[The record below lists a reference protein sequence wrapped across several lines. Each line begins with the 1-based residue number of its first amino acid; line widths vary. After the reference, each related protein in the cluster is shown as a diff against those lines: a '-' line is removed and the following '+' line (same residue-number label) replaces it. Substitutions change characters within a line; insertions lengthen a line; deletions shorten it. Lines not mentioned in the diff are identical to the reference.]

1 MPETNVSASDSR
13 GGTPPIGLVLLLC
26 GLLVLV
32 FIVFRF
38 PWDSLGRRIAW
49 EISHVSG
56 ARVDV
61 PNLAPAFTARG
72 PVLRA
77 DGVTIE
83 HPAIDQVRLFALE
96 IAPRLS
102 MSWFGGDPTLRLW
115 AESGLGNIDGIL
127 RLGDAPAYV
136 GQVSEVELSRLPLRI
151 EATGVRFRGLIE
163 ADADVA
169 LAPNGTLQGRVE
181 FESPSLS
188 VESNRLPIAIPF
200 TRAAG
205 VIEILESGATRIESL
220 ALEGEVLEAEL
231 SGEISLVHRSQS
243 PPIDLIA
250 HLRIV
255 NPTLRQL
262 APGAGLVLSP
272 DGEADVRVGGTLD
285 APEMTPSGAPSRP
298 EVGRGRDRGA
308 GR

>member
-1 MPETNVSASDSR
+1 VSETNASASDSR

-26 GLLVLV
+26 GLLVIC
-32 FIVFRF
+32 FILLRF

-61 PNLAPAFTARG
+61 PNLTPALTARG

-77 DGVTIE
+77 EGVTIE

-127 RLGDAPAYV
+127 RLGDEPAYV

-181 FESPSLS
+181 FESPSL
-188 VESNRLPIAIPF
+188 VIESSRLPIAVPF
-200 TRAAG
+200 SRAAG
-205 VIEILESGATRIESL
+205 VIDILESGATRIDSL

-231 SGEISLVHRSQS
+231 SGEISLVHRTQS
-243 PPIDLIA
+243 PPIDLLA
-250 HLRIV
+250 HIRVV

-262 APGAGLVLSP
+262 ASGAGLDLSP
-272 DGEADVRVGGTLD
+272 SGETDVRVGGTLD
-285 APEMTPSGAPSRP
+285 APEMTSAGAPP
-298 EVGRGRDRGA
+298 AAEAGRDR
-308 GR
+308 RRRQ